1 MSRVLPTA
9 ILTGMR
15 SLIHAAMR
23 VAGRHSC
30 QRMDLHSQSVP
41 GKMTVRV
48 NPLGTLAFMAGTL
61 QVNSGCNE
69 LRISMVRLLGT
80 TVVTRP
86 LLALTVRLLRL
97 ARGVT
102 RALAMA
108 VGAMFE
114 FIGYLRPL
122 TLFLLM
128 LLRR

>member
-9 ILTGMR
+9 ILTEMR

-23 VAGRHSC
+23 VVGHHSC

-69 LRISMVRLLGT
+69 LRISMVKLLGT

-102 RALAMA
+102 RAQ
-108 VGAMFE
+108 VVVVVMFE
-114 FIGYLRPL
+114 FIGYPRLL
-122 TLFLLM
+122 TRFLLM